1 MSTKRWAVAAGCAL
15 VAAVVVWFTLFRASE
30 EDRINATLR
39 RLVKAV
45 MVKEGDNVISRT
57 ARIKSELREA
67 VDDDVRVDVP
77 DLGIRVTGR
86 QALVEKAAQAGL
98 FFSSADCELVGSRI
112 QIDESATTAKV
123 DTTAV
128 FTGVRGGERRVDRRD
143 VHLILRK
150 DGDWRVTTIDVRAA
164 TD

>member
-15 VAAVVVWFTLFRASE
+15 VAAVVLWLTLFRASE

-128 FTGVRGGERRVDRRD
+128 FTGLRGGERRVDRRD

-164 TD
+164 AD

>member
-1 MSTKRWAVAAGCAL
+1 MSTKRWTVAAGCAL
-15 VAAVVVWFTLFRASE
+15 VAAIVVWLTLFRASD
-30 EDRINATLR
+30 EDRIGKTLS
-39 RLVKAV
+39 RLVRAV
-45 MVKEGDNVISRT
+45 MVKEGDTIISRT
-57 ARIKSELREA
+57 ARIKSELKDT

-86 QALVEKAAQAGL
+86 KALVEKAAQAGL
-98 FFSSADCELVGSRI
+98 FFTSADCELVGSKI

-128 FTGVRGGERRVDRRD
+128 FTGVRGGERRVDRRY

-150 DGDWRVTTIDVRAA
+150 DGDWRVTTIDVRAGEE
-164 TD
+164 

>member
-15 VAAVVVWFTLFRASE
+15 VAAVVLWLTLFRASE
-30 EDRINATLR
+30 EDRINATRR

-164 TD
+164 AD

>member
-1 MSTKRWAVAAGCAL
+1 MSERRWVVAAGCAV
-15 VAAVVVWFTLFRASE
+15 VAAIVIWLTLFRPSE
-30 EDRINATLR
+30 EDRIKATLS

-45 MVKEGDNVISRT
+45 MVKEGDNILSRT
-57 ARIKSELREA
+57 ARIKSELKDA

-77 DLGIRVTGR
+77 DLHIRVTGR

-98 FFSSADCELVGSRI
+98 FFTSADCELVGSRI
-112 QIDESATTAKV
+112 QIDESATMAKV

-128 FTGVRGGERRVDRRD
+128 FTGVRSGERRVDRRD

-150 DGDWRVTTIDVRAA
+150 DGDWRVSTIDVRAA
-164 TD
+164 AE

>member
-15 VAAVVVWFTLFRASE
+15 VAAVVLWLTLFRASE

-164 TD
+164 AD